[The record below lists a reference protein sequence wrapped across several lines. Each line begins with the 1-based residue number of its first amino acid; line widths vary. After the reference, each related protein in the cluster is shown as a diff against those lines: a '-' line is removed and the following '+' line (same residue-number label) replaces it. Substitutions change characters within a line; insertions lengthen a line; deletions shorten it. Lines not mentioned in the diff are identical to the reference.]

1 MGRVCDR
8 LRIGFLRLRA
18 RISRWGEGRAAGDR
32 GGGGAQERC
41 GRHDTVT
48 EASPID
54 DLLPVVVA
62 AAL

>member
-1 MGRVCDR
+1 VRS
-8 LRIGFLRLRA
+8 A
-18 RISRWGEGRAAGDR
+18 PYWISSVGSSDFTVGGGERGRAAGDR